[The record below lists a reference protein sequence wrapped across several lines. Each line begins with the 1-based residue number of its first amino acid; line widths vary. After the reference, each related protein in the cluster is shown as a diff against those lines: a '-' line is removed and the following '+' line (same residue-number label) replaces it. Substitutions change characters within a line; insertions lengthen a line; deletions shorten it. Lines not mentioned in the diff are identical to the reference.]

1 MADCLA
7 IINTSPHTYGTCGQS
22 RRGGLVTS
30 DSRRRSINFGRV
42 AVTYVQGPPKGGGAL
57 GLLGV
62 TSTRLAPVTP
72 TKKEA
77 LMGRKTKL
85 ISCAIFAAAF
95 QATPALAQSTP
106 VDDRACNDTDL
117 TSAAAQ
123 LTRNWGERYQQKL
136 VEQAAKEGW
145 SRRGK
150 VVEAQG
156 SNIVCR
162 ITFSSATST
171 LPARRIELRDLVFR
185 YSPADGQIEAITL
198 PMAGFDRR
206 TSYAAIWERL
216 FVDDQSLREMM
227 EKQAER
233 DPAMAE
239 AVAEIAG
246 RPKGAENATWDPSA
260 FCPTIHASTAAASI
274 VQWAEQ
280 TDQVRS
286 TGLTDKETPT
296 WLPAT
301 DWTIGNF
308 KVVSSIPFQNVI
320 CSADVAY
327 TANTF
332 SGQHIPMAIRGMSY
346 KVWGNDDGSEL
357 YAEIHNWPTKAQQ
370 KDSDNAFNRAW
381 VVDGETFEQAWA
393 RKRQNSPSGGPKN
406 IIDALNQQQSA
417 HAKQV
422 EALAREKGI
431 PVDEMIAAENEETR
445 KYAETCRQSGGTWGW
460 PVDQYGNP
468 GRLGCY
474 HPTGEQ

>member
-1 MADCLA
+1 MVDSLA
-7 IINTSPHTYGTCGQS
+7 ITIASPHTERTCGQS
-22 RRGGLVTS
+22 RGGGLVTS
-30 DSRRRSINFGRV
+30 DSRRRSISFGRV
-42 AVTYVQGPPKGGGAL
+42 AVTHVQGPPKGGGAL
-57 GLLGV
+57 GLLEV
-62 TSTRLAPVTP
+62 TSTRLTPVPP
-72 TKKEA
+72 TTKEA
-77 LMGRKTKL
+77 PMGWKTML
-85 ISCAIFAAAF
+85 VSFAIIAAAF
-95 QATPALAQSTP
+95 QATPATAQYTP
-106 VDDRACNDTDL
+106 ADDRICNHTDL

-145 SRRGK
+145 SRLGK
-150 VVEAQG
+150 VVEAQD
-156 SNIVCR
+156 SDIVCR
-162 ITFSSATST
+162 ITFSSVTST
-171 LPARRIELRDLVFR
+171 LPARRIELRDIVFR

-198 PMAGFDRR
+198 PMTGFDRR

-216 FVDDQSLREMM
+216 FVDDQSLRDMM

-246 RPKGAENATWDPSA
+246 RPNGAENARWEPST

-301 DWTIGNF
+301 DWKIGNF
-308 KVVSSIPFQNVI
+308 KVVSSIPFQRVI
-320 CSADVAY
+320 CSADVTY

-332 SGQHIPMAIRGMSY
+332 SGQHIPMEIRGMSY
-346 KVWGNDDGSEL
+346 RVWGNDDGSEL
-357 YAEIHNWPTKAQQ
+357 YAEIHDWPTKAQQ
-370 KDSDNAFNRAW
+370 ADSDNAFNRAW
-381 VVDGETFEQAWA
+381 VVNGETFEQAWA
-393 RKRQNSPSGGPKN
+393 RKRQNSSSGGPKN
-406 IIDALNQQQSA
+406 IIDALNQQQA
-417 HAKQV
+417 AYAKQV

-445 KYAETCRQSGGTWGW
+445 KYAEPCRQSGGTWGW